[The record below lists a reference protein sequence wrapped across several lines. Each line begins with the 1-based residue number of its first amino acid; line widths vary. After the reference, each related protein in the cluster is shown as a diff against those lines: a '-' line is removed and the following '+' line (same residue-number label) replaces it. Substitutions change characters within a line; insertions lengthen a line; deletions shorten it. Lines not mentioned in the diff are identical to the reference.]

1 MKKIKEWFKDSFRYI
16 KEQINWIKNKEL
28 IEEEIRIDTHKIDL
42 QQIEIEK
49 LKNKIKKLE
58 NKKWLDLY

>member
-1 MKKIKEWFKDSFRYI
+1 MKNIIIDLFNDIKELFL
-16 KEQINWIKNKEL
+16 WIKNKDKIQEQ
-28 IEEEIRIDTHKIDL
+28 INIDTHKIDL

-58 NKKWLDLY
+58 DKK

>member
-58 NKKWLDLY
+58 NKK